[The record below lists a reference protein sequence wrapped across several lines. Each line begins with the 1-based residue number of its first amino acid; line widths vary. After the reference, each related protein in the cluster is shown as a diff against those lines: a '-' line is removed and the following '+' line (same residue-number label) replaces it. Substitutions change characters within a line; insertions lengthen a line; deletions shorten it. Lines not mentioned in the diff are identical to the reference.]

1 MFIFCP
7 SATTFC
13 SKLKNQ
19 SHSFFALWKKLCKV
33 NFPGE
38 ITEVANKLPL
48 SGLADYSR
56 RQNNK
61 NTAGGPKTQIQ
72 PEAKKQK
79 YSRRPKN
86 KNTAGGRKT
95 KIQPEAQKQ
104 KYSRRQKNKNTAGN
118 NETKNTITAERQ
130 QSENT
135 AGQKYSRSGQ
145 AICQKNS
152 RTKIQPELRDYTG
165 TNQVWLRPKAKL
177 LKVRLGIL
185 SFGRGR
191 PPWVI
196 GTSPTM
202 MMTLMLM
209 VMLMILLE
217 KKTKCHNL

>member
-61 NTAGGPKTQIQ
+61 NTAG
-72 PEAKKQK
+72 
-79 YSRRPKN
+79 
-86 KNTAGGRKT
+86 
-95 KIQPEAQKQ
+95 
-104 KYSRRQKNKNTAGN
+104 N
-118 NETKNTITAERQ
+118 NESKNTITAERQ

-196 GTSPTM
+196 GTSLYVRCNLCLYSTGRNPLRM
-202 MMTLMLM
+202 HSALTL
-209 VMLMILLE
+209 
-217 KKTKCHNL
+217 